1 MQKPIRFSAAAGILA
16 LFALPAVAQYPS
28 KPITFIVPAAA
39 GGDADLSGRNLAQH
53 AQKYLNNQPIVV
65 VNRPGASTAIG
76 SMAVRTAAPD
86 GYTLL
91 IARVASHA
99 ILPAVD
105 TKVPYQWN
113 QFTMLSLLELNPYVC
128 AVKGDS
134 PIRSMRELVEQM
146 RKSPGRLNFST
157 SGIGT
162 IQNFGPQYLFTLA
175 GLTKD
180 HAVGIHYKG
189 GGEVTTSLLGGQV
202 QFACNN
208 LPTFLAH
215 IKSGA
220 LRALVVTTP
229 QRLVDL
235 PDVPTSRELG
245 WADMERIT
253 GWSALMGPPGLA
265 KEPLD
270 KWIGVLGKLAS
281 DPDWLAGNA
290 RIGGIPA
297 IRSPAETENFVRDQY
312 ELYKRLATSLNI
324 RE

>member
-1 MQKPIRFSAAAGILA
+1 VGLIHRVAVFAALGLTSIVAAG
-16 LFALPAVAQYPS
+16 QYPS
-28 KPITFIVPAAA
+28 KPITFIAPAGA

-53 AQKYLNNQPIVV
+53 AQKFLNNQPILV
-65 VNRPGASTAIG
+65 VNRSGASTAIG

-99 ILPAVD
+99 IVPAVD
-105 TKVPYQWN
+105 TKAPYKWN
-113 QFTMLSLLELNPYVC
+113 EFTILSLLELNPYVC

-134 PIRSMRELVEQM
+134 PIKSMRELVEQM
-146 RKSPGRLNFST
+146 SKNPGKLNFAT

-180 HAVGIHYKG
+180 HAVGIHYKS
-189 GGEVTTSLLGGQV
+189 GGEVTTALLGGQV

-208 LPTFLAH
+208 LTTLLAH
-215 IKSGA
+215 FKSGA
-220 LRALVVTTP
+220 LRALMVTTP
-229 QRLVDL
+229 QRLTDL

-245 WADMERIT
+245 WPDMERIT
-253 GWSALMGPPGLA
+253 GWSALMGPPGMA
-265 KEPLD
+265 KEASD
-270 KWIGVLGKLAS
+270 KWTAALGKLAS

-297 IRSPAETENFVRDQY
+297 IRSPAETEKFVR
-312 ELYKRLATSLNI
+312 E
-324 RE
+324 